1 MNSPLNSSF
10 QDLVKYSGMGKDIE
24 LEHIISKGNFSQEEM
39 DEGLRE
45 CIKNFKTRNEQY
57 INCIKIYLKNVPDI
71 NYQNKNHNNTTIL
84 MYCFEQGQEIPSE
97 LIISCFNSEIDVN
110 IVDDANENCL
120 IKLIKNNK
128 MSEQTQSEF
137 FSMLMSN
144 KVDLNSKNNNE
155 ESILN
160 LIEKKNK
167 KLILEQIKLFV
178 QNSKFE
184 IEKYIDLY
192 NKEEYSEI
200 LQIIKTFSEKEISY
214 NQQFEFNKYLTE
226 FKLIIKSIN
235 EKTKG
240 NKNFMISSATNANF
254 TDEYQY
260 NIAKVLNEISCSS
273 LLSNK
278 KILLLNKLILYYQL
292 DYFNNFSKLKGEI
305 ESNKELQDDKMLF
318 FYNKTMF
325 LEMLIDRGK
334 LNQAKEE
341 IQIFE
346 TNITYK
352 INFPDINKP
361 VYQNFME
368 KHKIFNIDN
377 IKEVKLLIELYKI
390 LIMISE
396 KEEEQEEINKNDLVL
411 TSSKIKSAINLIN
424 ALDITQYN
432 CSKLLFLFYSF
443 LNIHLIYYS
452 SHFSQNKINYKL
464 EKLLNLSNNNSTSST
479 FFEEDELT
487 KIYYYNSYGILNL
500 KNSNY
505 SLAAFYFLKC
515 LELIRKKTPQQIIK
529 RKHYYPKVA
538 FNLGLSYFY
547 MKKYEQSIKIFKFLI
562 KEKHKSF
569 ISTNRYI
576 FFRLAL
582 AEIELWYS
590 KNKNQINCIINED
603 VIEYLMIILRLSQD
617 KKDDIYYQS
626 YLNLI
631 FTLITNKHY
640 TQAIF
645 ILENI
650 KLQPKKEHEYLLE
663 NYLIQCYIMLGRFD
677 KANNIAENII
687 LDQISFKLLMKQR
700 WN

>member
-97 LIISCFNSEIDVN
+97 LIISCINSEIDVN

-167 KLILEQIKLFV
+167 QLILEQIKLVV

-260 NIAKVLNEISCSS
+260 NIAKVLNEPLVYLSRTVAKSFASFSGCFNNSS
-273 LLSNK
+273 LKS
-278 KILLLNKLILYYQL
+278 
-292 DYFNNFSKLKGEI
+292 
-305 ESNKELQDDKMLF
+305 
-318 FYNKTMF
+318 
-325 LEMLIDRGK
+325 
-334 LNQAKEE
+334 
-341 IQIFE
+341 
-346 TNITYK
+346 
-352 INFPDINKP
+352 
-361 VYQNFME
+361 
-368 KHKIFNIDN
+368 
-377 IKEVKLLIELYKI
+377 
-390 LIMISE
+390 IS
-396 KEEEQEEINKNDLVL
+396 V
-411 TSSKIKSAINLIN
+411 
-424 ALDITQYN
+424 
-432 CSKLLFLFYSF
+432 
-443 LNIHLIYYS
+443 
-452 SHFSQNKINYKL
+452 
-464 EKLLNLSNNNSTSST
+464 
-479 FFEEDELT
+479 
-487 KIYYYNSYGILNL
+487 GG
-500 KNSNY
+500 
-505 SLAAFYFLKC
+505 
-515 LELIRKKTPQQIIK
+515 TP
-529 RKHYYPKVA
+529 
-538 FNLGLSYFY
+538 
-547 MKKYEQSIKIFKFLI
+547 
-562 KEKHKSF
+562 
-569 ISTNRYI
+569 
-576 FFRLAL
+576 
-582 AEIELWYS
+582 
-590 KNKNQINCIINED
+590 
-603 VIEYLMIILRLSQD
+603 
-617 KKDDIYYQS
+617 
-626 YLNLI
+626 
-631 FTLITNKHY
+631 
-640 TQAIF
+640 
-645 ILENI
+645 
-650 KLQPKKEHEYLLE
+650 
-663 NYLIQCYIMLGRFD
+663 
-677 KANNIAENII
+677 
-687 LDQISFKLLMKQR
+687 
-700 WN
+700 